1 LYAWLLHAG
10 GQSAFEQ
17 RVLDEAEVRWP
28 GDALV
33 AQARAQLRSPA
44 PVAIGG
50 LLSVP
55 WRAAP
60 LDASAALPAAAYVAS
75 SGVLIDGGR
84 RALAPLVEARALW
97 LRDGLGRRNAAQVER
112 RVEHLGLVLLRLD
125 EPIKGGSGAAMAPRD
140 PFPGS
145 PGFAVDYTATP
156 DAAAPAW
163 PLLHLGFNS
172 ARGACARGAAG
183 TFCIRVSAG

>member
-1 LYAWLLHAG
+1 M
-10 GQSAFEQ
+10 
-17 RVLDEAEVRWP
+17 RKP

-33 AQARAQLRSPA
+33 AQARSQLRSPA

-60 LDASAALPAAAYVAS
+60 FDASTALPASAYVAS

-97 LRDGLGRRNAAQVER
+97 LRR
-112 RVEHLGLVLLRLD
+112 
-125 EPIKGGSGAAMAPRD
+125 
-140 PFPGS
+140 
-145 PGFAVDYTATP
+145 
-156 DAAAPAW
+156 
-163 PLLHLGFNS
+163 
-172 ARGACARGAAG
+172 C
-183 TFCIRVSAG
+183 